1 MLSLQKVET
10 LSVVLKGLRARIID
24 DAAGELRRNPYVVNV
39 IATWPSPQD
48 DSAAIEWV
56 RRCGDGFAGRH
67 PRREYINFSGAD
79 PTDAGVAF
87 DERVLA
93 QLQSVKR
100 EYDPAALFG

>member
-1 MLSLQKVET
+1 MSMIHVHHLGGAVTRGS
-10 LSVVLKGLRARIID
+10 D

-56 RRCGDGFAGRH
+56 RRCGDGFAGQH
-67 PRREYINFSGAD
+67 PRRAYINFSGVD
-79 PTDAGVAF
+79 PTDAAVAF

-93 QLQSVKR
+93 HLRRVKR

>member
-1 MLSLQKVET
+1 MSMIHVHHLGGAVTRGSD
-10 LSVVLKGLRARIID
+10 D

-56 RRCGDGFAGRH
+56 RRCGDGFAGQH
-67 PRREYINFSGAD
+67 PRRAYVNFSGAD
-79 PTDAGVAF
+79 STDADVAF

-93 QLQSVKR
+93 HLRRVKR